1 MKQRNLLCAIAG
13 FGLCVCLICILLA
26 TAVTALETPYIPLT
40 PDSETTEKVNQSSD
54 TESNQPKTSEEIKQ
68 PLDTEIHS
76 TEKTEDPA
84 TDHPSDTDAI
94 PTTGD
99 SATEFFKKH
108 GCKSTVSGAV
118 VCFALLFSAL
128 GIKRK
133 SN

>member
-1 MKQRNLLCAIAG
+1 MKQRNLLRAIIC
-13 FGLCVCLICILLA
+13 FGLCVCLLGILLA

-40 PDSETTEKVNQSSD
+40 PDSETTENVDPPTD
-54 TESNQPKTSEEIKQ
+54 TETDQPQTTEEIEQ